1 MRAWRWVRST
11 KGDAEQA
18 SGLNS
23 LKGPCR
29 EVDLSMLLLLSVWP
43 AASLSEEPS
52 LAQEPAR
59 RGFKVGGGAKSARLA
74 GPACYV
80 DPLEG
85 CCATAGP
92 ACRSP
97 HADGSSS
104 AALTL
109 EEDAERAQPQQPQ
122 SQLEQDRPPPPPPAP
137 QFCLPPAVPCF
148 VRNARCGQDEHGQ
161 AACVCS
167 NGESR
172 GGDGRCTVV
181 LQAAPFDEARAGA
194 AELGKRHS
202 FTSTAFLLVQA
213 GLSAGWLFLGWKT
226 AMLLRYWGMRRSTLL
241 VTAATCCLLAV
252 CVLALI
258 ARSVL
263 TTAATSRE
271 GLTQPTAWAYVAL
284 SELTFAL
291 LLSSALAVNLLW
303 VMVCRG
309 MLHVSQKHKAA
320 LVAVAAAFPP
330 LTLLLLW
337 SGQEAAHEAL
347 TFSTYCFVAGG
358 CAPPR
363 LALAH
368 RWSAPK
374 RRPARLPQTCLSQI
388 CLSQICS
395 EVCSQA
401 PFLPLLPSLAHN
413 ARKLKRSLEAS
424 DDLNDLSFI
433 PPAFAAAWQLAGL
446 CFAVLL
452 LDCTLFVV
460 QVLGGGG
467 VLARVWLTS
476 VVPAD
481 LLMARTLFVYL
492 ETQKWGDLE
501 LSLPTVPEMRLSSVH
516 QKRSSSAA
524 QETPPVVDVVE
535 VPPL

>member
-1 MRAWRWVRST
+1 
-11 KGDAEQA
+11 
-18 SGLNS
+18 
-23 LKGPCR
+23 
-29 EVDLSMLLLLSVWP
+29 MLLVL
-43 AASLSEEPS
+43 SLSPPAGLSEAESTFPQ
-52 LAQEPAR
+52 QEPAR
-59 RGFKVGGGAKSARLA
+59 RGGKAGGAKSARLA
-74 GPACYV
+74 GPSCYV

-92 ACRSP
+92 ECRSSLLP
-97 HADGSSS
+97 HADRSGDEG
-104 AALTL
+104 A
-109 EEDAERAQPQQPQ
+109 
-122 SQLEQDRPPPPPPAP
+122 EQDQLPPPPPP
-137 QFCLPPAVPCF
+137 QLCTPPAVPCF

-161 AACVCS
+161 AVCVCS

-172 GGDGRCTVV
+172 GDARACTVV

-202 FTSTAFLLVQA
+202 FTSSAFMLVQA
-213 GLSAGWLFLGWKT
+213 ALSAGWLFLGWKT
-226 AMLLRYWGMRRSTLL
+226 SMLLRFWGMRRSTLL
-241 VTAATCCLLAV
+241 VTAATCCLLGV

-258 ARSVL
+258 ARVVL

-271 GLTQPTAWAYVAL
+271 GLTEPTAWAYVAL

-309 MLHVSQKHKAA
+309 MLHVSQKHKFA
-320 LVAVAAAFPP
+320 LVATAAAFPP

-337 SGQEAAHEAL
+337 TGQEAAHEAL

-358 CAPPR
+358 CAHARHPR
-363 LALAH
+363 ISGRWH
-368 RWSAPK
+368 RTVDQRNSPDL
-374 RRPARLPQTCLSQI
+374 LPTLTASCLCYSHHRI
-388 CLSQICS
+388 
-395 EVCSQA
+395 
-401 PFLPLLPSLAHN
+401 LPLLLTPPHPAFGTHTTPALPFLSERNSLAHN

-446 CFAVLL
+446 CFGVLL

-476 VVPAD
+476 VVPVD
-481 LLMARTLFVYL
+481 LAMARTLFVYL

-501 LSLPTVPEMRLSSVH
+501 LSLPEMRLSSVH
-516 QKRSSSAA
+516 QKQRSSTAT
-524 QETPPVVDVVE
+524 QETPPADDAPG
-535 VPPL
+535 PPL